1 MAECSCDNALELTQ
15 FPIQR
20 LSEAVAMLSEY
31 RGVPP
36 YGDVNLEWARTA
48 DTLEDK
54 LTLIDRLTANVLH
67 LLTDT
72 DVR

>member
-1 MAECSCDNALELTQ
+1 MAGCTCDNALELTQ

-20 LSEAVAMLSEY
+20 LSEAVCLLAER

-36 YGDVNLEWARTA
+36 YEDVNLEWARTA

-54 LTLIDRLTANVLH
+54 LTLIDRLTANVLN
-67 LLTDT
+67 LLA
-72 DVR
+72 